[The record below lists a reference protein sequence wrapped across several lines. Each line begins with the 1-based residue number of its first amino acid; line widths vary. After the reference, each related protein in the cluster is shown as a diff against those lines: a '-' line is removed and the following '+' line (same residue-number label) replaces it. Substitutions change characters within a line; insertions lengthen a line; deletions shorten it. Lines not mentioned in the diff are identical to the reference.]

1 MRLQTFVVGAIL
13 ALAIFLFA
21 QRQET
26 PAERPLLKAAI
37 DLTHPLSE
45 RTPGY
50 TPDEKL
56 QAKQVASYEKEGYYA
71 RALGLFEHFG
81 THVDAPAHF
90 AHGTWTID
98 QVPAERLVRPLIV
111 IDLSSKVKDNADYLV
126 SVEDIA
132 AWEEKNGRIP
142 PGAVVMVR
150 TGWDERWHSPDRYRN
165 ADNSGVLHFP
175 AYSADAAKFLVEGRE
190 VVGLGID
197 TLSVDSGAST
207 DYLVHRYCSTHDV
220 YHIENVA
227 NLAQVPPVGALV
239 VVAPLKLQGGSGAPA
254 RVLAL
259 LH

>member
-1 MRLQTFVVGAIL
+1 MRLKTFVVGAIL

-21 QRQET
+21 QRQQT
-26 PAERPLLKAAI
+26 TAERPLLKATI
-37 DLTHPLSE
+37 DLTHSLGD

-56 QAKQVASYEKEGYYA
+56 HATRVASYEKEGYFA
-71 RALGLFEHFG
+71 RSVSLFEHFG

-98 QVPAERLVRPLIV
+98 QVPADRLVRPLIV
-111 IDLSSKVKDNADYLV
+111 VDVSSQVKDNADYLI

-132 AWEEKNGRIP
+132 GWEEKNGRIP

-150 TGWDERWHSPDRYRN
+150 TGWDERWHSPERYRN
-165 ADNSGVLHFP
+165 ADQKGVLHFP

-190 VVGLGID
+190 IVGLGID
-197 TLSVDSGAST
+197 TLSVDRAASP
-207 DYLVHRYCSTHDV
+207 DYLVHRYCATHDI

-227 NLAQVPPVGALV
+227 NLAQAPPIGALV
-239 VVAPLKLQGGSGAPA
+239 VIAPLKLEGGSGAPA

-259 LH
+259 LR